1 MTYLFSL
8 ANQINIKY
16 QKNSKFSAVLSL
28 LNSMEINGTLYEENI
43 YSQLWPDKLLFKF
56 LSSPAPM
63 FMRKFTWFYYIED
76 AILHC
81 IIVIY

>member
-43 YSQLWPDKLLFKF
+43 YSQLWPDKLLFVQVPF
-56 LSSPAPM
+56 
-63 FMRKFTWFYYIED
+63 
-76 AILHC
+76 
-81 IIVIY
+81 